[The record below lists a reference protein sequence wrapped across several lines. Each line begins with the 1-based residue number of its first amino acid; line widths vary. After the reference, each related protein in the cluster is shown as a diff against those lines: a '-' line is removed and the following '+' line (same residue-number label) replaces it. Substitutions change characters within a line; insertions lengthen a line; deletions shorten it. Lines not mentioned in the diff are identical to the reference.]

1 MKRSLLFL
9 LTITIIFSTALT
21 ASAALDAEAIG
32 MGDNFSTMTGEAAY
46 YSNPAGMALRE
57 NNFALKA
64 NFGFSVWNNVF
75 ENSEFTED
83 EIESKLTGED
93 LILAGRSA
101 FGTQF
106 YYKNFALAVNG
117 RAEGML
123 ETDSDAAEILTGDTP
138 EISLDALRD
147 KGLIRVKFEESGG
160 GAAATADVSLSYARE
175 IFNNWSNN
183 SKNIDSVYF
192 GATYHY
198 LEGEIYKFAGN
209 GEINAEAIIDNS
221 NPNNSYV
228 KYDGSA
234 EFFAN
239 RTEDGEASGNAFDF
253 GLSMK
258 TEDDYTFAFSAM
270 NIGEL
275 SADQYYK
282 DGAKYEAKDSD
293 SDGNNDYLE
302 ETTYKGALQN
312 KKITYK
318 LPRVYRLGIKKEF
331 SQNTVLYAD
340 YSRVSYDGG
349 QDDNIYAIGS
359 EFRKT
364 KFIPLRLGLNYSSL
378 REDVELAAGM
388 GINISDNFKINVGIS
403 DLMALSDSAKGLKF
417 GISTFIG
424 F

>member
-1 MKRSLLFL
+1 MKKTLLFL
-9 LTITIIFSTALT
+9 LTITIILSTGLT

-46 YSNPAGMALRE
+46 YSNPAGLALRE

-64 NFGFSVWNNVF
+64 NFGFSIWNNVF

-123 ETDSDAAEILTGDTP
+123 ETDSNAAEILTGDTS
-138 EISLDALRD
+138 EISLEALRD
-147 KGLIRVKFEESGG
+147 KGSVTVEFGESGG

-183 SKNIDSVYF
+183 SQNVEGLYF

-198 LEGEIYKFAGN
+198 LEGEIYKFSG
-209 GEINAEAIIDNS
+209 GGTIKAEVNDDDAS
-221 NPNNSYV
+221 NLYV
-228 KYDGSA
+228 EYSTSDA
-234 EFFAN
+234 EFYQN
-239 RTEDGEASGNAFDF
+239 HSEDGEATGNAIDF
-253 GLSMK
+253 GLALK
-258 TEDDYTFAFSAM
+258 TNNDYTFAFSAM

-275 SADQYYK
+275 SADSSVI
-282 DGAKYEAKDSD
+282 DGTEFTATKEDNDNDTLAENELGGEA
-293 SDGNNDYLE
+293 G
-302 ETTYKGALQN
+302 
-312 KKITYK
+312 KITYE
-318 LPRVYRLGIKKEF
+318 LPRVYRLGMKREF
-331 SQNTVLYAD
+331 SPNTVVYAD

-349 QDDNIYAIGS
+349 QDDNIYALGS

-388 GINISDNFKINVGIS
+388 GINISDNFKINAGIS
-403 DLMALSDSAKGLKF
+403 DLMALTDCSKGLKF
-417 GISTFIG
+417 GISTLIG

>member
-1 MKRSLLFL
+1 MKKTLLFL

-46 YSNPAGMALRE
+46 YSNPAGLALRD

-64 NFGFSVWNNVF
+64 NLGFSIWNNVF
-75 ENSEFTED
+75 ENSEFSKD

-123 ETDSDAAEILTGDTP
+123 KTDSDAAEILTGDTP
-138 EISLDALRD
+138 EISLESLQD
-147 KGLIRVKFEESGG
+147 KGSVTVEFGDSAG
-160 GAAATADVSLSYARE
+160 GAAATADVSLSYARQ
-175 IFNNWSNN
+175 IFRNWSNN
-183 SKNIDSVYF
+183 SHNIESVYF

-198 LEGEIYKFAGN
+198 LEGEIYKFSGGGTIKATVN
-209 GEINAEAIIDNS
+209 ENS
-221 NPNNSYV
+221 GDPYV
-228 KYDGSA
+228 EYSTSDA
-234 EFFAN
+234 EFYEN
-239 RTEDGEASGNAFDF
+239 HSKDGEATGDAFDF
-253 GLSMK
+253 GLAIK
-258 TEDDYTFAFSAM
+258 TSNDYTFAFSAM

-275 SADQYYK
+275 SADSSVI
-282 DGAKYEAKDSD
+282 DGTGYGVTTE
-293 SDGNNDYLE
+293 NNPNDTLTENNLSGE
-302 ETTYKGALQN
+302 EG
-312 KKITYK
+312 KITYQ
-318 LPRVYRLGIKKEF
+318 LPRVYRLGMKKEF

-349 QDDNIYAIGS
+349 QNDNIYAFGS
-359 EFRKT
+359 EFRKN
-364 KFIPLRLGLNYSSL
+364 KFIPLRLGVNYSSL
-378 REDVELAAGM
+378 REDIEVAAGM
-388 GINISDNFKINVGIS
+388 GINISNNVKVNLGIA
-403 DLMALSDSAKGLKF
+403 DLLALSDSAKGVKF
-417 GISTFIG
+417 GISTLIG

>member
-1 MKRSLLFL
+1 MKKTILFL
-9 LTITIIFSTALT
+9 LTITIIFATAFT

-46 YSNPAGMALRE
+46 YSNPAGLALRE

-83 EIESKLTGED
+83 EIESKLTGEN

-138 EISLDALRD
+138 EISLAALRD
-147 KGLIRVKFEESGG
+147 KGSITVDFGESGG

-175 IFNNWSNN
+175 IFKDWSNN
-183 SKNIDSVYF
+183 SQNVEGLYF
-192 GATYHY
+192 GATYHH
-198 LEGEIYKFAGN
+198 LEGEIYKFSGGGTITATVN
-209 GEINAEAIIDNS
+209 DND
-221 NPNNSYV
+221 PNNPYV
-228 KYDGSA
+228 EYSTSDA
-234 EFFAN
+234 EFYEN
-239 RTEDGEASGNAFDF
+239 HSEDGEATGNAFDF

-258 TEDDYTFAFSAM
+258 TGGDYTFAFSAM

-275 SADQYYK
+275 SADSSVI
-282 DGAKYEAKDSD
+282 DGTRYEATTET
-293 SDGNNDYLE
+293 NTNDTLTE
-302 ETTYKGALQN
+302 SQLSGEAGE
-312 KKITYK
+312 ITYQ

-331 SQNTVLYAD
+331 SENTVLYAD

-349 QDDNIYAIGS
+349 QDDNIYALGS

-364 KFIPLRLGLNYSSL
+364 KFIPLRLGVNYSSL

-403 DLMALSDSAKGLKF
+403 DLMAISDSAKGLKF
-417 GISTFIG
+417 GISTLIG

>member
-1 MKRSLLFL
+1 MKKTLLFL

-46 YSNPAGMALRE
+46 YSNPAGLALRE

-123 ETDSDAAEILTGDTP
+123 ETDSDAAEILTSADPKIT
-138 EISLDALRD
+138 
-147 KGLIRVKFEESGG
+147 FEDGVVNADPVEVDFDLTKG
-160 GAAATADVSLSYARE
+160 GAAATSDVSLSYARE
-175 IFNNWSNN
+175 IFNQWSQN
-183 SKNIDSVYF
+183 SNKVEGLYF

-198 LEGEIYKFAGN
+198 LVGEIYKFGGDGTITAELDN
-209 GEINAEAIIDNS
+209 NVAKYYGE
-221 NPNNSYV
+221 
-228 KYDGSA
+228 A
-234 EFFAN
+234 EFYTN
-239 RTEDGEASGNAFDF
+239 RTEDGEASGNAFDL
-253 GLSMK
+253 GLALK
-258 TEDDYTFAFSAM
+258 TNNDYTFAFSAM

-282 DGAKYEAKDSD
+282 DGVNYTTPSD
-293 SDGNNDYLE
+293 TELVEQTNDGDIV
-302 ETTYKGALQN
+302 N
-312 KKITYK
+312 KEITYQ

-388 GINISDNFKINVGIS
+388 GINISDNFKINMGIS

-417 GISTFIG
+417 GISTLIG

>member
-1 MKRSLLFL
+1 MKKTLLFL

-21 ASAALDAEAIG
+21 ASAALDAEAVG

-46 YSNPAGMALRE
+46 YSNPAGLALRE

-138 EISLDALRD
+138 EISLDTLRD
-147 KGLIRVKFEESGG
+147 KGSVEVDFGKTKG
-160 GAAATADVSLSYARE
+160 GAAAATDVSLSYARE
-175 IFNNWSNN
+175 IFNQWSQN
-183 SKNIDSVYF
+183 SKKIEGLYI

-198 LEGEIYKFAGN
+198 LEGEIYKFESDN
-209 GEINAEAIIDNS
+209 GVINA
-221 NPNNSYV
+221 SYDTNTQKIV
-228 KYDGSA
+228 YSGSA
-234 EFFAN
+234 SFYSNEA
-239 RTEDGEASGNAFDF
+239 EDATGNTIDF
-253 GLSMK
+253 GLALK
-258 TEDDYTFAFSAM
+258 TAGDYSFAISAM
-270 NIGEL
+270 NIGEI
-275 SADQYYK
+275 SADEYTK
-282 DGAKYEAKDSD
+282 DG
-293 SDGNNDYLE
+293 
-302 ETTYKGALQN
+302 TTYKANSTKDKLIEENTPDNGQLV
-312 KKITYK
+312 KKEITYK
-318 LPRVYRLGIKKEF
+318 LPRVYKLGIKKEF
-331 SQNTVLYAD
+331 SENTVFYAD
-340 YSRVSYDGG
+340 YSRVSYDGS
-349 QDDNIYAIGS
+349 QDNNIYAVGS

-364 KFIPLRLGLNYSSL
+364 KFIPLRLGVNYSSL

-417 GISTFIG
+417 GISTLIG